1 MDQIVLQYYADNARK
16 LRKLVDRIL
25 SEFGGLADK
34 DFDDF
39 YSLANEV
46 FVDVMKRYDES
57 QSFHA
62 FLFSCL
68 SNRIKT
74 EMTKRNC
81 EKRRA
86 DRMSVSIDSPLGED
100 EDLTIGDVIASDYN
114 MEKEVVGEE
123 NDRMVRLEQYLDRL
137 SGRQRRILFLL
148 ADSYGAGEIK
158 NMLQISQKE
167 YADAMDGIQSYENV
181 SILF

>member
-86 DRMSVSIDSPLGED
+86 DRMSVSIDSLLGED
-100 EDLTIGDVIASDYN
+100 EDLTIKDVIAS
-114 MEKEVVGEE
+114 E
-123 NDRMVRLEQYLDRL
+123 
-137 SGRQRRILFLL
+137 
-148 ADSYGAGEIK
+148 
-158 NMLQISQKE
+158 
-167 YADAMDGIQSYENV
+167 
-181 SILF
+181 